1 MPKRSCPKM
10 KSTKTKNRSI
20 IMYLLLT
27 AGTFFMA
34 VGINV
39 IYEPLSMVTG
49 GFSGVGILVKKS
61 TQTGQWSG
69 IPVGMT
75 TLLLNIPLFIWGYCQ
90 KGKEFVKKTI
100 YAATCFSFFLLIVPT
115 FDIVKQ
121 DYLMAALVGGIL
133 NGTGIGL
140 VFSQGASTGGS
151 DLLSVLTA
159 KVLPG
164 FSTSERLILIDTLI
178 VAAGVFVF
186 GLEIGLYAVAA
197 VFVTGKVS
205 DAILDGLKFAK
216 IAYIIS
222 DHPEKIAEHIFQE
235 LGRGITG
242 LEGQGMYSGK
252 HKIVLMCVVSKK
264 EAVFL
269 KDIVKSAD
277 KEAFLIL
284 SEAKEVLGEGFW
296 REMQ

>member
-1 MPKRSCPKM
+1 M
-10 KSTKTKNRSI
+10 KNTTNNKWWMT
-20 IMYLLLT
+20 YLLLT

-49 GFSGVGILVKKS
+49 GFSGIGILVKKL
-61 TQTGQWSG
+61 TQTARWSG

-75 TLLLNIPLFIWGYCQ
+75 TLLLNIPLFIWGYSQ
-90 KGKEFVKKTI
+90 KGKVFVKKTV
-100 YAATCFSFFLLIVPT
+100 YAASCFSFFLLIIPT

-121 DYLMAALVGGIL
+121 DYLMAALVGGLL

-159 KVLPG
+159 KILPG
-164 FSTSERLILIDTLI
+164 LSASERLILIDTLI
-178 VAAGVFVF
+178 VAAGVFIF
-186 GLEIGLYAVAA
+186 GLEIGLYAVVA

-205 DAILDGLKFAK
+205 NAILDGLKFAK

-222 DHPEKIAEHIFQE
+222 DHPEEISEHILRE
-235 LGRGITG
+235 LGRGLTG
-242 LEGQGMYSGK
+242 LEGQGMYSEK
-252 HKIVLMCVVSKK
+252 HKMVLMCVVSKK
-264 EAVFL
+264 EAVLL
-269 KDIVKSAD
+269 KDIVKNAD
-277 KEAFLIL
+277 NEAILIL

>member
-1 MPKRSCPKM
+1 M
-10 KSTKTKNRSI
+10 KNTTNNKWWMT
-20 IMYLLLT
+20 YLLLT

-49 GFSGVGILVKKS
+49 GFSGIGILVKKL
-61 TQTGQWSG
+61 TQTARWSG

-75 TLLLNIPLFIWGYCQ
+75 TLLLNIPLFIWGYSQ
-90 KGKEFVKKTI
+90 KGKVFVKKTV
-100 YAATCFSFFLLIVPT
+100 YAASCFSFFLLIIPT

-121 DYLMAALVGGIL
+121 DYLMAALVGGLL

-159 KVLPG
+159 KILPG
-164 FSTSERLILIDTLI
+164 LSASERLILIDTLI
-178 VAAGVFVF
+178 VAAGVFIF
-186 GLEIGLYAVAA
+186 GLEIGLYAVVA

-222 DHPEKIAEHIFQE
+222 DHPEEISEHILRE
-235 LGRGITG
+235 LGRGLTG
-242 LEGQGMYSGK
+242 LEGQGMYSEK
-252 HKIVLMCVVSKK
+252 HKMVLMCVVSKK
-264 EAVFL
+264 EAVLL
-269 KDIVKSAD
+269 KDIVKNAD
-277 KEAFLIL
+277 NEAFLIL

-296 REMQ
+296 RQMQ

>member
-1 MPKRSCPKM
+1 M
-10 KSTKTKNRSI
+10 KNTTNNKWW
-20 IMYLLLT
+20 MAYLLLT

-49 GFSGVGILVKKS
+49 GFSGIGILVKKL
-61 TQTGQWSG
+61 TQTARWSG

-75 TLLLNIPLFIWGYCQ
+75 TLLLNIPLFIWGYSQ
-90 KGKEFVKKTI
+90 KGKAFVKKTV
-100 YAATCFSFFLLIVPT
+100 YAASCFSFFLLIIPT

-121 DYLMAALVGGIL
+121 DYLMAALVGGLL

-159 KVLPG
+159 KILPEL
-164 FSTSERLILIDTLI
+164 SASERLILIDTLI
-178 VAAGVFVF
+178 VAAGVFIF
-186 GLEIGLYAVAA
+186 GLEIGLYAVVA

-222 DHPEKIAEHIFQE
+222 DHPEEISEHILRE
-235 LGRGITG
+235 LGRGLTG
-242 LEGQGMYSGK
+242 LEGQGMYSEK
-252 HKIVLMCVVSKK
+252 HKMVLMCVVSKK
-264 EAVFL
+264 EAVLL
-269 KDIVKSAD
+269 KDIVKNAD
-277 KEAFLIL
+277 NEAFLIL

>member
-1 MPKRSCPKM
+1 M
-10 KSTKTKNRSI
+10 KNTTNNKWWMT
-20 IMYLLLT
+20 YLLLT

-49 GFSGVGILVKKS
+49 GFSGIGILVKKS
-61 TQTGQWSG
+61 TQTARWSG

-75 TLLLNIPLFIWGYCQ
+75 TLLLNIPLFIWGYSQ
-90 KGKEFVKKTI
+90 KGKAFVKKTV
-100 YAATCFSFFLLIVPT
+100 YAASCFSFFLLIIPT

-121 DYLMAALVGGIL
+121 DYLMAALVGGLL

-159 KVLPG
+159 KILPG
-164 FSTSERLILIDTLI
+164 LSASERLILIDTLI
-178 VAAGVFVF
+178 VAAGVFIF
-186 GLEIGLYAVAA
+186 GLEIGLYAVVA

-222 DHPEKIAEHIFQE
+222 DHPEEISEHILRE
-235 LGRGITG
+235 LGRGLTG
-242 LEGQGMYSGK
+242 LEGQGMYSEK
-252 HKIVLMCVVSKK
+252 HKMVLMCVVSKK
-264 EAVFL
+264 EAVLL
-269 KDIVKSAD
+269 KDIVKNAD
-277 KEAFLIL
+277 NEAFLIL

>member
-1 MPKRSCPKM
+1 M
-10 KSTKTKNRSI
+10 KNTTNNKWWMT
-20 IMYLLLT
+20 YLLLT

-49 GFSGVGILVKKS
+49 GFSGIGILVKKL
-61 TQTGQWSG
+61 TQTARWSG

-75 TLLLNIPLFIWGYCQ
+75 TLLLNIPLFVWGYCQ
-90 KGKEFVKKTI
+90 KGKAFVKKTV
-100 YAATCFSFFLLIVPT
+100 YAASCFSFFLLIIPT

-121 DYLMAALVGGIL
+121 DYLMAALVGGLL

-159 KVLPG
+159 KILPG
-164 FSTSERLILIDTLI
+164 FSASERLILIDTLI
-178 VAAGVFVF
+178 VAAGVFIF
-186 GLEIGLYAVAA
+186 GLEIGLYAVVA

-222 DHPEKIAEHIFQE
+222 DHPEEISEHILRE
-235 LGRGITG
+235 LGRGLTG
-242 LEGQGMYSGK
+242 LEGQGMYSEK
-252 HKIVLMCVVSKK
+252 HKMVLMCVVSKK
-264 EAVFL
+264 EAVLL
-269 KDIVKSAD
+269 KDIVKNAD
-277 KEAFLIL
+277 HEAFLP
-284 SEAKEVLGEGFW
+284 APA
-296 REMQ
+296 R

>member
-1 MPKRSCPKM
+1 M
-10 KSTKTKNRSI
+10 KNTTNNKWWMT
-20 IMYLLLT
+20 YLLLT

-49 GFSGVGILVKKS
+49 GFSGIGILVKKL
-61 TQTGQWSG
+61 TQTARWSG

-75 TLLLNIPLFIWGYCQ
+75 TLLLNIPLFIWGYSQ
-90 KGKEFVKKTI
+90 KGKVFVKKTV
-100 YAATCFSFFLLIVPT
+100 YAASCFSFFLLIIPT

-121 DYLMAALVGGIL
+121 DYLMAALVGGLL

-159 KVLPG
+159 KILPG
-164 FSTSERLILIDTLI
+164 LSASERLILIDTLI
-178 VAAGVFVF
+178 VAAGVFIF
-186 GLEIGLYAVAA
+186 GLEIGLYAVVA
-197 VFVTGKVS
+197 VFVTGMVS
-205 DAILDGLKFAK
+205 NAILDGLKFAK

-222 DHPEKIAEHIFQE
+222 DHPEEISEHILRE
-235 LGRGITG
+235 LGRGLTG
-242 LEGQGMYSGK
+242 LEGQGMYSEK
-252 HKIVLMCVVSKK
+252 HKMVLMCVVSKK
-264 EAVFL
+264 EAVLL
-269 KDIVKSAD
+269 KDIVKNAD
-277 KEAFLIL
+277 NEAFLIL

>member
-1 MPKRSCPKM
+1 M
-10 KSTKTKNRSI
+10 KNTTNNKWWMT
-20 IMYLLLT
+20 YLLLT

-49 GFSGVGILVKKS
+49 GFSGIGILVKKL
-61 TQTGQWSG
+61 TQTARWSG

-75 TLLLNIPLFIWGYCQ
+75 TLLLNIPLFIRGYCQ
-90 KGKEFVKKTI
+90 KGKAFVKKTV
-100 YAATCFSFFLLIVPT
+100 YAASCFSFFLLIVPT

-121 DYLMAALVGGIL
+121 DYLMAALVGGLL
-133 NGTGIGL
+133 NGSGIGL

-159 KVLPG
+159 KILPG
-164 FSTSERLILIDTLI
+164 LSASERLILIDTLI
-178 VAAGVFVF
+178 VAGGVFIF
-186 GLEIGLYAVAA
+186 GLEIGLYAVVA

-222 DHPEKIAEHIFQE
+222 DHPEEISEHILRE
-235 LGRGITG
+235 LGRGLTG
-242 LEGQGMYSGK
+242 LEGQGMYSEK
-252 HKIVLMCVVSKK
+252 HKMVLMCVVSKK
-264 EAVFL
+264 EAVLL

-277 KEAFLIL
+277 NEAFLIL

-296 REMQ
+296 REMK

>member
-1 MPKRSCPKM
+1 M
-10 KSTKTKNRSI
+10 KNTTNNKWWMT
-20 IMYLLLT
+20 YLLLT

-49 GFSGVGILVKKS
+49 GFSGIGILVKKL
-61 TQTGQWSG
+61 TQTARWSG

-75 TLLLNIPLFIWGYCQ
+75 TLLLNIPLFICGYSQ
-90 KGKEFVKKTI
+90 KGKVFVKKTV
-100 YAATCFSFFLLIVPT
+100 YAASCFSFFLLIIPT

-121 DYLMAALVGGIL
+121 DYLMAALVGGLL

-159 KVLPG
+159 KILPG
-164 FSTSERLILIDTLI
+164 LSASERLILIDTLI
-178 VAAGVFVF
+178 VAAGVFIF
-186 GLEIGLYAVAA
+186 GLEIGLYAVVA

-205 DAILDGLKFAK
+205 NAILDGLKFAK

-222 DHPEKIAEHIFQE
+222 DHPEEISEHILRE
-235 LGRGITG
+235 LGRGLTG
-242 LEGQGMYSGK
+242 LEGQGMYSEK
-252 HKIVLMCVVSKK
+252 HKMVLMCVVSKK
-264 EAVFL
+264 EAVLL
-269 KDIVKSAD
+269 KDIVKNAD
-277 KEAFLIL
+277 NEAFLIL

>member
-1 MPKRSCPKM
+1 M
-10 KSTKTKNRSI
+10 KNTTNNKWWMT
-20 IMYLLLT
+20 YLLLT

-49 GFSGVGILVKKS
+49 GFSGIGILVKKL
-61 TQTGQWSG
+61 TQTARWSG

-75 TLLLNIPLFIWGYCQ
+75 TLLLNIPLFVWGYCQ
-90 KGKEFVKKTI
+90 KGKAFVKKTV
-100 YAATCFSFFLLIVPT
+100 YAASCFSFFLLIIPT

-121 DYLMAALVGGIL
+121 DYLMAALVGGLL

-159 KVLPG
+159 KILPG
-164 FSTSERLILIDTLI
+164 LSASERLILIDTLI
-178 VAAGVFVF
+178 VAAGVFIF
-186 GLEIGLYAVAA
+186 GLEIGLYAVVA

-222 DHPEKIAEHIFQE
+222 DHPEEISEHILRE
-235 LGRGITG
+235 LGRGLTG
-242 LEGQGMYSGK
+242 LEGQGMYSEK
-252 HKIVLMCVVSKK
+252 HKMVLMCVVSKK
-264 EAVFL
+264 EAVLL
-269 KDIVKSAD
+269 KDIVKNAD
-277 KEAFLIL
+277 NEAFLIL

>member
-1 MPKRSCPKM
+1 M
-10 KSTKTKNRSI
+10 KNTTNNKWWMT
-20 IMYLLLT
+20 YLLLT

-49 GFSGVGILVKKS
+49 GFSGIGILVKKL
-61 TQTGQWSG
+61 TQTARWSG

-75 TLLLNIPLFIWGYCQ
+75 TFLLNIPLFIRGYCQ
-90 KGKEFVKKTI
+90 KGKAFVKKTV
-100 YAATCFSFFLLIVPT
+100 YAASCFSFFLLIVPT

-121 DYLMAALVGGIL
+121 DYLMAALVGGLL

-159 KVLPG
+159 KILPG
-164 FSTSERLILIDTLI
+164 LSASERLILIDTLI
-178 VAAGVFVF
+178 VAAGVFIF
-186 GLEIGLYAVAA
+186 GLEIGLYAVVAE
-197 VFVTGKVS
+197 FVTGKVS

-222 DHPEKIAEHIFQE
+222 DHPEEISEHILRE
-235 LGRGITG
+235 LGRGLTG
-242 LEGQGMYSGK
+242 LEGQGMYSEK
-252 HKIVLMCVVSKK
+252 HKMVLMCVVSKK
-264 EAVFL
+264 EAVLL

-277 KEAFLIL
+277 NEAFLIL

>member
-1 MPKRSCPKM
+1 M
-10 KSTKTKNRSI
+10 KNTTNNKWWMT
-20 IMYLLLT
+20 YLLLT

-49 GFSGVGILVKKS
+49 GFSGIGILVKKL
-61 TQTGQWSG
+61 TQTARWSG

-75 TLLLNIPLFIWGYCQ
+75 TLLLNIPLFIWGYSQ
-90 KGKEFVKKTI
+90 KGKAFVKKTV
-100 YAATCFSFFLLIVPT
+100 YAASCFSFFLLIIPT

-121 DYLMAALVGGIL
+121 DYLMAALVGGLL

-159 KVLPG
+159 KILPG
-164 FSTSERLILIDTLI
+164 LSASERLILIDTLI
-178 VAAGVFVF
+178 VAAGVFIF
-186 GLEIGLYAVAA
+186 GLEIGLYAV
-197 VFVTGKVS
+197 V
-205 DAILDGLKFAK
+205 AK

-222 DHPEKIAEHIFQE
+222 DHPEEISEHILRE
-235 LGRGITG
+235 LGRGLTG
-242 LEGQGMYSGK
+242 LEGQGMYSEK
-252 HKIVLMCVVSKK
+252 HKMVLMCVVSKK
-264 EAVFL
+264 EAVLL
-269 KDIVKSAD
+269 KDIVKNAD
-277 KEAFLIL
+277 NEAFLIL

>member
-1 MPKRSCPKM
+1 M
-10 KSTKTKNRSI
+10 KNTTNNKWWMT
-20 IMYLLLT
+20 YLLLT

-49 GFSGVGILVKKS
+49 GFSGIGILVKKL
-61 TQTGQWSG
+61 TQTARWSG

-75 TLLLNIPLFIWGYCQ
+75 TLLLNIPLFIWGYSQ
-90 KGKEFVKKTI
+90 KGKVFVKKTV
-100 YAATCFSFFLLIVPT
+100 YAASCFSFFLLIIPT

-121 DYLMAALVGGIL
+121 DYLMAALVGGLL
-133 NGTGIGL
+133 NGTGIGS

-159 KVLPG
+159 KILPG
-164 FSTSERLILIDTLI
+164 LSASERLILIDTLI
-178 VAAGVFVF
+178 VAAGVFIF
-186 GLEIGLYAVAA
+186 GLEIGLYAVVA

-205 DAILDGLKFAK
+205 NAILDGLKFAK

-222 DHPEKIAEHIFQE
+222 DHPEEISEHILRE
-235 LGRGITG
+235 LGRGLTG
-242 LEGQGMYSGK
+242 LEGQGMYSEK
-252 HKIVLMCVVSKK
+252 HKMVLMCVVSKK
-264 EAVFL
+264 EAVLL
-269 KDIVKSAD
+269 KDIVKNAD
-277 KEAFLIL
+277 NEAFLIL

>member
-1 MPKRSCPKM
+1 M

-69 IPVGMT
+69 IPVGIT

-164 FSTSERLILIDTLI
+164 FSASERLILIDTLI

-264 EAVFL
+264 EAVSL

>member
-1 MPKRSCPKM
+1 M
-10 KSTKTKNRSI
+10 KNTTNNKWWMT
-20 IMYLLLT
+20 YLLLT

-49 GFSGVGILVKKS
+49 GFSGIGILVKKL
-61 TQTGQWSG
+61 TQTARWSG

-75 TLLLNIPLFIWGYCQ
+75 TLLLNIPLFIWGYSQ
-90 KGKEFVKKTI
+90 KGKVFVKKTV
-100 YAATCFSFFLLIVPT
+100 YAASCFSFFLLIIPT

-121 DYLMAALVGGIL
+121 DYLMAALVGGLL

-159 KVLPG
+159 KILPG
-164 FSTSERLILIDTLI
+164 LSASERLILIDTLI
-178 VAAGVFVF
+178 VAAGVFIF
-186 GLEIGLYAVAA
+186 GLEIGLYAVVA

-205 DAILDGLKFAK
+205 NAILDGLKFAK

-222 DHPEKIAEHIFQE
+222 DHPEEISEHILRE
-235 LGRGITG
+235 LGRGLTG
-242 LEGQGMYSGK
+242 LEGQGMYSEK
-252 HKIVLMCVVSKK
+252 HKMVLMCVVSKK
-264 EAVFL
+264 EAVLL
-269 KDIVKSAD
+269 KDIVKNAD
-277 KEAFLIL
+277 N
-284 SEAKEVLGEGFW
+284 
-296 REMQ
+296 

>member
-1 MPKRSCPKM
+1 M
-10 KSTKTKNRSI
+10 KNTTNNKWWMT
-20 IMYLLLT
+20 YLLLT

-49 GFSGVGILVKKS
+49 GFSGIGILVKKL
-61 TQTGQWSG
+61 TQTARWSG

-75 TLLLNIPLFIWGYCQ
+75 TLLLNIPLFVWGYCQ
-90 KGKEFVKKTI
+90 KGKAFVKKTV
-100 YAATCFSFFLLIVPT
+100 YAASCFSFFLLIVPT

-121 DYLMAALVGGIL
+121 DYLMAALVGGLL

-151 DLLSVLTA
+151 HLLSVLTA
-159 KVLPG
+159 KILPG
-164 FSTSERLILIDTLI
+164 FSASERLILIDTLI
-178 VAAGVFVF
+178 VAAGVFIF
-186 GLEIGLYAVAA
+186 GLEIGLYAVVA

-222 DHPEKIAEHIFQE
+222 DHPEEISEHILRE
-235 LGRGITG
+235 LGRGLTG
-242 LEGQGMYSGK
+242 LEGQGMYSEK
-252 HKIVLMCVVSKK
+252 HKMVLMCVVSKK
-264 EAVFL
+264 EAVLL
-269 KDIVKSAD
+269 KDIVKNAD
-277 KEAFLIL
+277 NEAFLIL

-296 REMQ
+296 REM

>member
-1 MPKRSCPKM
+1 M
-10 KSTKTKNRSI
+10 KNTTNNKWWMT
-20 IMYLLLT
+20 YLLLT

-49 GFSGVGILVKKS
+49 GFSGIGILVKKL
-61 TQTGQWSG
+61 TQTARWSG

-75 TLLLNIPLFIWGYCQ
+75 TLLLNIPLFIWGYSQ
-90 KGKEFVKKTI
+90 KGKVFVKKTV
-100 YAATCFSFFLLIVPT
+100 YAASCFSFFLLIIPT

-121 DYLMAALVGGIL
+121 DYLMAALVGGLL

-159 KVLPG
+159 KILPG
-164 FSTSERLILIDTLI
+164 LSASERLILIDTLI
-178 VAAGVFVF
+178 VAAGVFIF
-186 GLEIGLYAVAA
+186 GLEIGLYAVVA

-205 DAILDGLKFAK
+205 NAILDGLKFAK

-222 DHPEKIAEHIFQE
+222 DHPEEISEHILRE
-235 LGRGITG
+235 LGRGLTG
-242 LEGQGMYSGK
+242 LEGQGMYSEK
-252 HKIVLMCVVSKK
+252 HKMVLMCVVTKK
-264 EAVFL
+264 EAVLL
-269 KDIVKSAD
+269 KDIVKNAD
-277 KEAFLIL
+277 NEAFLIL

>member
-1 MPKRSCPKM
+1 M
-10 KSTKTKNRSI
+10 KNTTNNKWWMT
-20 IMYLLLT
+20 YLLLT

-49 GFSGVGILVKKS
+49 DFSGIGILVKKL
-61 TQTGQWSG
+61 TQTARWSG

-75 TLLLNIPLFIWGYCQ
+75 TLLLNIPLFIWGYSQ
-90 KGKEFVKKTI
+90 KGKVFVKKTV
-100 YAATCFSFFLLIVPT
+100 YAASCFSFFLLIIPT

-121 DYLMAALVGGIL
+121 DYLMAALVGGLL

-159 KVLPG
+159 KILPG
-164 FSTSERLILIDTLI
+164 LSASERLILIDTLI
-178 VAAGVFVF
+178 VAAGVFIF
-186 GLEIGLYAVAA
+186 GLEIGLYAVVA

-205 DAILDGLKFAK
+205 NAILDGLKFAK

-222 DHPEKIAEHIFQE
+222 DHPEEISEHILRE
-235 LGRGITG
+235 LGRGLTG
-242 LEGQGMYSGK
+242 LEGQGMYSEK
-252 HKIVLMCVVSKK
+252 HKMVLMCVVSKK
-264 EAVFL
+264 EAVLL
-269 KDIVKSAD
+269 KDIVKNAD
-277 KEAFLIL
+277 NEAFLIL